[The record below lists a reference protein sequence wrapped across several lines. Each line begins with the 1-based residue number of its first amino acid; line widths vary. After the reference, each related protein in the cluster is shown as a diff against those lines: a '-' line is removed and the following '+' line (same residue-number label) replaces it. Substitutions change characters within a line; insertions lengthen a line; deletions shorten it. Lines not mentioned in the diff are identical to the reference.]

1 MADPLGVFATNLRRA
16 REAAGLTQE
25 SAAWAAWMGQ
35 SQYNKLERGKV
46 DPSIRTL
53 ARLAAAVQ
61 STPSEL
67 LHGVEVPPRRA
78 VE

>member
-1 MADPLGVFATNLRRA
+1 VFATNLRRA
-16 REAAGLTQE
+16 RETSGLTQDD
-25 SAAWAAWMGQ
+25 AAWAAWMDQ

-53 ARLAAAVQ
+53 ARLAAAVE

-67 LHGVEVPPRRA
+67 LAGVEVPPRRTGD
-78 VE
+78 